1 MVLNALLRSVLSS
14 SLKRQLLRSGLLGAA
29 SLILQR
35 FFGFLHLAFLSNV
48 TIESKDENLNQLNQ
62 SYPFRREKHGERLM
76 FGAQI
81 PRIACSLIPV
91 LLRSEL

>member
-1 MVLNALLRSVLSS
+1 MLSS

-62 SYPFRREKHGERLM
+62 SYPFRREKTWRKAYVWSSDPQNRM
-76 FGAQI
+76 QFNSS
-81 PRIACSLIPV
+81 SLKK
-91 LLRSEL
+91 